1 MPDITKIVVTGGV
14 CGGKTTAL
22 ASIRTSFTRL
32 GYKVI
37 TVPEPATEFK
47 TNGILPWE
55 CATGEE
61 YQWCQMK
68 VQITTEHAFER
79 AARGM
84 DDEKILIVCD
94 RGMLDNKY
102 YMTADEFQR
111 VIADL
116 GYTEAQLRDSYD
128 AVFHLVTAAKGAEEY
143 YTNDN
148 NAARHETLEE
158 AAAMDDGFIEAWAAH
173 HHLRIIDNSTDF
185 EGKMDRLIREISYV
199 LGEEA
204 PRQTKRSFIVAYPDL
219 AALEAVP
226 GCERVEISQ
235 TYLSSDPDTEVR
247 VRKIGSEGW
256 NTFYLTEKRIEGARK
271 RLVRR
276 QRLTLREY
284 ENILGQ
290 ADPARRELTRTRYC
304 LPYQGQCFELDIYPQ
319 WDDQAILHIELVSA
333 DVEVNFPPGIE
344 IIREVTDDP
353 AYRSAALASAPADAM
368 L

>member
-84 DDEKILIVCD
+84 GDEKILIVCD

-128 AVFHLVTAAKGAEEY
+128 AVFHLVTAAKGAVEY

-148 NAARHETLEE
+148 NAARHETVEE

-219 AALEAVP
+219 AALEAMP
-226 GCERVEISQ
+226 GCECVEISQ

-319 WDDQAILHIELVSA
+319 WDDRAILHIELVSA

>member
-1 MPDITKIVVTGGV
+1 MPSITKIVVTGGV

-22 ASIRTSFTRL
+22 ASIRTAFSRL

-55 CATGEE
+55 CASDEE

-84 DDEKILIVCD
+84 EDEKILIVCD
-94 RGMLDNKY
+94 RGMLDNKF

-116 GYTEAQLRDSYD
+116 GYTEDELRDSYD

-158 AAAMDDGFIEAWAAH
+158 AAAMDDGFIAAWAGH
-173 HHLRIIDNSTDF
+173 PHLRIVDNSTDF
-185 EGKMDRLIREISYV
+185 EGKMNRLIREISYV
-199 LGEEA
+199 LGEDA
-204 PRQTKRSFIVAYPDL
+204 PYPIQRKFLVEYPDI
-219 AALEAVP
+219 AWLEGLD
-226 GCERVEISQ
+226 GCKRVDISQ
-235 TYLSSDPDTEVR
+235 FYLCSDPGTEIR
-247 VRKIGSEGW
+247 VRKIGFNDW
-256 NTFYLTEKRIEGARK
+256 NTFYLTEKRVEGGKA
-271 RLVRR
+271 RLVHR

-284 ENILGQ
+284 GRLQEQ
-290 ADPARRELTRTRYC
+290 ADPARHEISKARYC
-304 LPYQGQCFELDIYPQ
+304 LAYEGQCLEIDVYPQ
-319 WDDQAILHIELVSA
+319 WDDQAIVTVELTSEETPVK
-333 DVEVNFPPGIE
+333 FPPE
-344 IIREVTDDP
+344 LRVIREVTGEN
-353 AYRSAALASAPADAM
+353 AYRNFVMASKPCDATH
-368 L
+368 

>member
-55 CATGEE
+55 CASGEE

-68 VQITTEHAFER
+68 VQITRERAFER

-84 DDEKILIVCD
+84 DCDKVLIVCD

-102 YMTADEFQR
+102 YMTAEEFQR

-116 GYTEAQLRDSYD
+116 GCTEGELRDSYD
-128 AVFHLVTAAKGAEEY
+128 AVFHLVTAAKGAEAY

-199 LGEEA
+199 LGEAA
-204 PRQTKRSFIVAYPDL
+204 PYRSKRSFLVEYPDISW
-219 AALEAVP
+219 LESLP
-226 GCERVEISQ
+226 NCERVEISQ
-235 TYLSSDPDTEVR
+235 CYLHSDPDTEVR

-256 NTFYLTEKRIEGARK
+256 NTFYLTEKRIEGSRK

-290 ADPARRELTRTRYC
+290 ADRTRCELTKTRYC
-304 LPYQGQCFELDIYPQ
+304 LPYQGQCFELDILPN
-319 WDDQAILHIELVSA
+319 WDNQALLQIELVST
-333 DVEVNFPPGIE
+333 DVPVNIPPQIKV
-344 IIREVTDDP
+344 IREVTDDI
-353 AYRSAALASAPADAM
+353 AYHSKALAKNNCGAVD
-368 L
+368 

>member
-1 MPDITKIVVTGGV
+1 MPAITKIVVTGGV

-22 ASIRTSFTRL
+22 ASIRTAFTRL

-55 CATGEE
+55 CASGEE

-68 VQITTEHAFER
+68 VQVTTERAFER

-84 DDEKILIVCD
+84 DDDKILIVCD

-128 AVFHLVTAAKGAEEY
+128 AVFHLVTAAKGAEDY

-204 PRQTKRSFIVAYPDL
+204 PKPTKRSFIVAYPDI
-219 AALEAVP
+219 AQLEALP

-235 TYLSSDPDTEVR
+235 IYLRSDPDTEVR
-247 VRKIGSEGW
+247 VRKIGSDGW
-256 NTFYLTEKRIEGARK
+256 NTFYLTEKRIEGSRK

-290 ADPARRELTRTRYC
+290 ADPARRELTKTRYC
-304 LPYQGQCFELDIYPQ
+304 LPYQGQCFELDVYPW
-319 WDDQAILHIELVSA
+319 WDDQAILQIELTSPEA
-333 DVEVNFPPGIE
+333 EICFPPEVEV
-344 IIREVTDDP
+344 IREVTDDP
-353 AYRSAALASAPADAM
+353 AYRSAALASAPFGATH
-368 L
+368 

>member
-1 MPDITKIVVTGGV
+1 MPEITKIVVTGGV

-22 ASIRTSFTRL
+22 ASIRTAFSRL

-55 CATGEE
+55 CASSEE
-61 YQWCQMK
+61 YQWCQMM
-68 VQITTEHAFER
+68 VQITTERAFER

-84 DDEKILIVCD
+84 NDDKILIVCD
-94 RGMLDNKY
+94 RGMLDNKH
-102 YMTADEFQR
+102 YMTAEEFQR

-116 GYTEAQLRDSYD
+116 GYTEAELRDSYD
-128 AVFHLVTAAKGAEEY
+128 AVFHLVTAAKGAEDY

-185 EGKMDRLIREISYV
+185 EGKMNRLIREISYV

-204 PRQTKRSFIVAYPDL
+204 PYRTKRSFIVTYPDI
-219 AALEAVP
+219 AQLESMP
-226 GCERVEISQ
+226 GCERVDITQ
-235 TYLSSDPDTEVR
+235 TYLHSEPDTEVL

-256 NTFYLTEKRIEGARK
+256 NTFYLTEKRIEGTRK
-271 RLVRR
+271 RLARR

-290 ADPARRELTRTRYC
+290 ADPDRSELTKTRYC
-304 LPYQGQCFELDIYPQ
+304 LPYQGQCFELDTFPG
-319 WDDQAILHIELVSA
+319 WDDQALLQIELSSTDA
-333 DVEVNFPPGIE
+333 EICFPPGIE
-344 IIREVTDDP
+344 VLREVTEDP
-353 AYRSAALASAPADAM
+353 AYRSAALASTPSDEAH
-368 L
+368 